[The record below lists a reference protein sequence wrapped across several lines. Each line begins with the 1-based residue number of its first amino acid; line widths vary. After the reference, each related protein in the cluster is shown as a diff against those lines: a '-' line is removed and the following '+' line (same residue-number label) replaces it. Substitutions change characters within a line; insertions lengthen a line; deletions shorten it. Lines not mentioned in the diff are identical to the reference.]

1 MRLSISPSGHVEGMG
16 LPYLV
21 EMEAGVGGLLGAR
34 NLYKPGVM
42 KGINTL
48 RNRSDW
54 VRAAGEGFNLPP
66 GLSAAGGTG
75 LLSGNFASDP
85 LLRDGVVY

>member
-1 MRLSISPSGHVEGMG
+1 MDVGGSATIGVPGTAAL
-16 LPYLV
+16 
-21 EMEAGVGGLLGAR
+21 VGGLLGAR

-48 RNRSDW
+48 RNRPDW
-54 VRAAGEGFNLPP
+54 IRAAGEGFNLPP
-66 GLSAAGGTG
+66 GLSAAGGIG
-75 LLSGNFASDP
+75 LLGGNFSSDP